1 MFDLIIQGIFIGLA
15 VVGSSFFVYAIYL
28 LEVDKSE
35 ARKERRKKKPRKH
48 KHARQK
54 ETRKAQQAN

>member
-35 ARKERRKKKPRKH
+35 AKKERRKKKNKRETH
-48 KHARQK
+48 SNGK
-54 ETRKAQQAN
+54 E